1 MLEVKPKK
9 PVIIGQARAV
19 NEEIMPASTDKDGQA
34 TDAPLTVAIFGNPAV
49 GSSTTFAILDV
60 LASVG
65 RDWEMLHGVPARPP
79 VFTAALLSVDGA
91 PYKDMNGRTIVP
103 EGALSDLPAPDIVIV
118 PDLHIDPGGPV
129 PDWIDEPARWIAEA
143 YADGAIVTSAC
154 SGALLLAAAGVLDG
168 REATTH
174 WGYADALAH
183 HFPAIHLRRD
193 RILVQA
199 GDGHRVITAGGAS
212 AWTDLMLHLIGRLA
226 GPEDARRIA
235 KLYLLEPHQ
244 DGQRCYASLASGRRH
259 EDRLI
264 ADAQVWVANHYHEP
278 NPVGAMAA
286 RSGLSERGFL
296 RRFRRATGQ
305 SPAEYVQTLRVEEA
319 KQMLETTDTPIDAI
333 SAECGYSEPSS
344 FRSAFRKH
352 VGIPASAYRRKW
364 RGVATRWAAP

>member
-1 MLEVKPKK
+1 MLKSKNMVTQQKDRPLS
-9 PVIIGQARAV
+9 VAV
-19 NEEIMPASTDKDGQA
+19 
-34 TDAPLTVAIFGNPAV
+34 FGSPAV
-49 GSSTTFAILDV
+49 GSSIAYSILDV
-60 LASVG
+60 LGSVG
-65 RDWEMLHGVPARPP
+65 RDWEILHGVSARPP
-79 VFTAALLSVDGA
+79 IFTAMLLSMDGA
-91 PYKDMNGRTIVP
+91 PYTDTNGRTIVP
-103 EGALSDLPAPDIVIV
+103 EGALADCPEPDIVIV

-129 PDWIDEPARWIAEA
+129 PEWIDEPARWIAAA
-143 YADGAIVTSAC
+143 YENGALVTSAC

-183 HFPAIHLRRD
+183 HFPSIHLQRE

-226 GPEDARRIA
+226 GAEEARRIA
-235 KLYLLEPHQ
+235 KIYLLEPHE
-244 DGQRCYASLASGRRH
+244 DGQRCFASLASGKRH

-264 ADAQVWVANHYHEP
+264 ADAQVWVAEHYHEP

-319 KQMLETTDTPIDAI
+319 KQMLETTATSIDDIA
-333 SAECGYSEPSS
+333 AECGYSEPSS

-364 RGVATRWAAP
+364 RGISNRWIETA